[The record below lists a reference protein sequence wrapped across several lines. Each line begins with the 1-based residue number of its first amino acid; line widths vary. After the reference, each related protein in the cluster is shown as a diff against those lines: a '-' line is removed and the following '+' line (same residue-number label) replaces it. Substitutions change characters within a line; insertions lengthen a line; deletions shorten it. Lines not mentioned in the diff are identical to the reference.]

1 MSAPIP
7 TGVGLCVVAAGV
19 TLSFLCLVAA
29 TSASASEPA
38 PVWRQIFA
46 RPAPAAHTPAD
57 PALQA
62 RVRLGKALFLDTR
75 LSEPARRSCA
85 SCHQPGRSFTDGLPR
100 ARGLDGKPLL
110 RNTPSLWNLADTPLL
125 YWDGRAAGLAA
136 QARFP
141 ILHPN
146 EMAGTFET
154 IVRRLSASE
163 RTRARFRRAFPGQPD
178 ISEQSILTALAVY
191 EATLVSPRTR
201 FDAWIAGDRGALS
214 ATEARGFSLFVGRA
228 GCVRCHTGWRF
239 TDDKFHDIGLA
250 GDDPGRGAIPG
261 GVPGLRAFKTPGLR
275 EAVHTAPYMHDGSKP
290 TLDRVLDHYAG
301 GFIDRPGLAANM
313 VRDLRLDDAE
323 RSDLI
328 AFLNTLSSGKGSP
341 TRK

>member
-1 MSAPIP
+1 LISAALGAAFLAPAHA
-7 TGVGLCVVAAGV
+7 VAN
-19 TLSFLCLVAA
+19 
-29 TSASASEPA
+29 EPA
-38 PVWRQIFA
+38 PVWQQIFA
-46 RPAPAAHTPAD
+46 RPAPAASLASRTPAD

-62 RVRLGKALFLDTR
+62 RINLGKALFIDKR
-75 LSEPARRSCA
+75 LSGAGNRSCA
-85 SCHQPGRSFTDGLPR
+85 TCHDPARSFTDGLPR

-110 RNTPSLWNLADTPLL
+110 RNTPALWNLAETPLL

-146 EMAGTFET
+146 EMAGDFKA

-163 RTRARFRRAFPGQPD
+163 RTRARFSRAFPGQPD
-178 ISEQSILTALAVY
+178 ISEDNILAALAAY

-214 ATEARGFSLFVGRA
+214 AAEARGFSLFVGRA

-250 GDDPGRGAIPG
+250 GDDPGRGAISG
-261 GVPGLRAFKTPGLR
+261 GVPGLKAFKTPGLR
-275 EAVHTAPYMHDGSKP
+275 EVAHTAPYMHDGSKP

-301 GFIDRPGLAANM
+301 SFIDRPGLAANM
-313 VRDLRLDDAE
+313 VRDLRLDNAE

-328 AFLNTLSSGKGSP
+328 AFLNTLSSGMAKP